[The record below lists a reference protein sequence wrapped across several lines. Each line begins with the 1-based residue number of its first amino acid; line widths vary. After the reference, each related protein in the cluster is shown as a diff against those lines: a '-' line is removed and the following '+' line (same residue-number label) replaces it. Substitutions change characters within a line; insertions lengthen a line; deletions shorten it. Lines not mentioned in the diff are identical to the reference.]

1 MHLPLIIG
9 YGGINSGGISS
20 TDQAYRNIVAPELST
35 AARKKLYDSLH
46 KLLMSQK
53 ESPKSS
59 STTSSSATSS
69 SATHSIN
76 KDPAA
81 LADRFF
87 IRAINQ
93 TNHFDPQT
101 TSYYRTNG
109 NSESFPISFAAS
121 LPDEF
126 NPGKLYTSHN
136 HPRSLQMAVFAANDA
151 LNSAGLDIP
160 TIRSVVAPDKLAVY
174 AGNSLGQLDLAG
186 MGGVLTSMLR
196 RVKTITKQL
205 PFSYPQ
211 MSADFVNA
219 YVLNNL
225 GQTGNQCGA
234 CATFLYNLSLAAH
247 NIKSGE
253 LSMAVVGTSEAPI
266 LPQLMSAFYNM
277 GAMTSDK
284 KLDVSSAIN
293 DKGNPNNPNN
303 HDFSKASLPFG
314 DNSGFVMGE
323 SAQFVIL
330 ASEEVACNL
339 GATIHGAVPD
349 VFISADGAKR
359 SISSPGPGN
368 YITMGKAAYAAEKL
382 LGSKT
387 LRKSSYVHAH
397 GTSTPQNRVT
407 ESQILSSVAAAFGIK
422 DWNVLAIKSYLGHS
436 QATAGGDQLSTA
448 LGFWKHGILPGIS
461 TVQHLATDVA
471 TENLRFNLAH
481 NDIGVEA
488 MDVALINA
496 KGFGGNNATALLLSP
511 QQAQAMYKK
520 LVGSKKIKRAIPQRE
535 KTLARINEYIS
546 QAESGNFKVRY
557 QLADIPTGDN
567 EIHVT
572 RKGIEIKGYP
582 PIEFKD

>member
-20 TDQAYRNIVAPELST
+20 TDQAYRNIVAPELPT
-35 AARKKLYDSLH
+35 AERKKLYNSLH
-46 KLLMSQK
+46 KLLMSQQASK
-53 ESPKSS
+53 KSS
-59 STTSSSATSS
+59 ADVASSSA
-69 SATHSIN
+69 AHSIN

-93 TNHFDPQT
+93 ANHFDPQT
-101 TSYYRTNG
+101 TSYYRTND
-109 NSESFPISFAAS
+109 NAEPFPISFAAS

-160 TIRSVVAPDKLAVY
+160 TIRSVVTPDKLAVY

-284 KLDVSSAIN
+284 KLDVSGAIN
-293 DKGNPNNPNN
+293 DKGNSNNTDNS
-303 HDFSKASLPFG
+303 DFSKASLPFG

-382 LGSKT
+382 LGSKA

-407 ESQILSSVAAAFGIK
+407 ESQILSSVASAFGIK

-436 QATAGGDQLSTA
+436 QATAGGDQLSAA

-481 NDIGVEA
+481 NDIGVAA
-488 MDVALINA
+488 MDAALINA

-511 QQAQAMYKK
+511 QQAQTMYKK

-535 KTLARINEYIS
+535 KTLARINQYIS
-546 QAESGNFKVRY
+546 QAESGDFKVRY
-557 QLADIPTGDN
+557 QLADIPTGDS
-567 EIHVT
+567 EVHLT